1 LLKTAK
7 TKEKAMVLGAIVL
20 IGSLGF
26 MIQFVGSTRLSTE
39 IIHVACV
46 GDSITEGSGYPSKLQ
61 AMLGNAFFVGNF
73 GVTGSAVS
81 SDSNIPYINQSAFLR
96 GKSFRPSIVI
106 IMLGTNDAA
115 ESLNSSTADF
125 TTDYRNL
132 IKEYQSLEC
141 NPEIW
146 LVNPPPLFENNLNL
160 SNTNLLRNIIPCI
173 EQVAVELDLKVI
185 DVNAA
190 FEDCPEYFGDGV
202 HPNTEGSTLIARTVC
217 QTMASK
223 ETQRKDNYQLVAYFR
238 QKL

>member
-1 LLKTAK
+1 LPKTAT
-7 TKEKAMVLGAIVL
+7 TKEKAMVLGVAVL

-26 MIQFVGSTRLSTE
+26 MIQFVGSIRLGTD

-46 GDSITEGSGYPSKLQ
+46 GDSITEGSGYPSNLQ
-61 AMLGNAFFVGNF
+61 AMLGNAYFVGNF
-73 GVTGSAVS
+73 GVTGSTVS
-81 SDSNIPYINQSAFLR
+81 SDSKTPYTNQSAFLR
-96 GKSFRPSIVI
+96 GKSFQPSIVI

-132 IKEYQSLEC
+132 VKEYQSLES

-146 LVNPPPLFENNLNL
+146 LANPPPLFENNLNL

-173 EQVAVELDLKVI
+173 EHVAVELDLQVI

-190 FEDCPEYFGDGV
+190 LDDYPEYFGDGV
-202 HPNTEGSTLIARTVC
+202 HPNTEGATLIARTIC
-217 QTMASK
+217 QTVASK
-223 ETQRKDNYQLVAYFR
+223 ETQRNDNI
-238 QKL
+238 